1 MEAILNVYDGCESA
15 EPIKTFVCRRVTL
28 GTSNAFDDLGKEFD
42 KLTEE
47 FNELTKEI
55 AELKDGKKEKAEK
68 RLKAISEQMFDTQTE
83 IIKLFFPTFTRED
96 MNGVDPNNYYDFCET
111 VGMMRASVFI
121 KAQKN

>member
-15 EPIKTFVCRRVTL
+15 EPVKTFVCRRVTL
-28 GTSNAFDDLGKEFD
+28 GASNAFDELGKEFD

-55 AELKDGKKEKAEK
+55 AELKESKREKAEN
-68 RLKAISEQMFDTQTE
+68 RLKAISEQMFDIQTE

-96 MNGVDPNNYYDFCET
+96 MDGVDPSNYYDFCEA
-111 VGMMRASVFI
+111 VGMMRASVYV